1 MLGKRV
7 HDSSLP
13 RVVLF
18 ADAVKMWEDSHLP
31 HVLRRHDGS
40 LDECAAAEDWSYFV
54 DHLHRDGQIS
64 DWQNHNWG
72 VPPCLEG

>member
-7 HDSSLP
+7 FDSNLSE
-13 RVVLF
+13 VVLF
-18 ADAVKMWEDSHLP
+18 ADAVEMWQTDHLP
-31 HVLRRHDGS
+31 NLPRSFDGS
-40 LDECAAAEDWSYFV
+40 LD

-72 VPPCLEG
+72 VPPCLED